1 MAGNKGLAQGS
12 LTLMPVWDGDR
23 YWRMMMGR
31 SFVAGRAVA
40 RREV

>member
-23 YWRMMMGR
+23 YWRKMTGR